1 MRKVHAQSAEG
12 GDLADDAV
20 LDLPNTVFGADVRQ
34 HVDTRDDMKLDA
46 ALLDPLAESG
56 VPHGDM
62 TRSLAEVGRGRQG

>member
-1 MRKVHAQSAEG
+1 MSKVHVQSAEG

-34 HVDTRDDMKLDA
+34 HVVTGNEMELDA

-56 VPHGDM
+56 VPDGDVP
-62 TRSLAEVGRGRQG
+62 RSLAEVGRGCQG